1 MRRLA
6 AIVLVMLAGAARA
19 DAGLVEGTVTVTR
32 PEGVDASPVL
42 VYVVGF
48 EEKAPKRTVTIKQK
62 KKRFSPQIVAIT
74 AGQTISFPNGDPFLH
89 NVFSPSST
97 RPFDLGSFPEG
108 ETRERTFPETG
119 LIDVYCNI
127 HSEMSATI
135 VVLPNRRFAF
145 TDAAGH
151 FAIKGVPAGTWTVYA
166 YSRRAREPVS
176 VQVTVTEDGT
186 VTTELSLEEIARDF
200 KHRNKYGEDYRDE
213 DATYE

>member
-19 DAGLVEGTVTVTR
+19 DAGTVEGTVAVTR
-32 PEGVDASPVL
+32 PEGIDASPVL
-42 VYVVGF
+42 VYLVGF
-48 EEKAPKRTVTIKQK
+48 EEKAPKQAVTIAQK

-74 AGQTISFPNGDPFLH
+74 AGQTVSFPNGDPFLH

-108 ETRERTFPETG
+108 EARKRTFPETG
-119 LIDVYCNI
+119 ILDVYCNI

-145 TDAAGH
+145 TDADGH
-151 FAIKGVPAGTWTVYA
+151 FTIKGVPAGTWTVYA

-176 VQVTVTEDGT
+176 AQVTVTENGAATAD
-186 VTTELSLEEIARDF
+186 LSVEEIARDF
-200 KHRNKYGEDYRDE
+200 KHRNKYGEAYRDE
-213 DATYE
+213 QSTYQ